1 MPSYLSIL
9 RRGQALLTVLIFG
22 LPIIFYVS
30 LPVAQAQMPTPS
42 ASETSA
48 SPSGPVRL
56 RPAVPATAATGNS
69 GRTAPP
75 AAQGFYGPGFV
86 PLQPATTL
94 LAVEPPPGE
103 FERYVQKLL
112 DPNSGTQRARRSGD
126 DELAV
131 EDSMRLPR
139 IRRFG
144 ADYMNRVD
152 DASAAEDNPLVPPDY
167 LIKPGDEIVIT
178 LWGSVDA
185 EVRAVVDRS
194 GRISIPRVGPIFVSG
209 VRYSDLTDTISKRV
223 SQVFRNFE
231 LSASLGRLRG
241 LRVFVTGYVSRPGA
255 YSVSSLSTLTAALTQ
270 SGGPTAAGSFRI
282 ATLRREGKVLAV
294 FDLYDFLL
302 KGDRSADLVLQP
314 DDVIQVG
321 PVGPQV
327 ALIGS
332 INQPAIFEIKTGE
345 TAKDVVAMAGGFSAL
360 ADRSRL
366 TLERLGDRSGV
377 RIREIALPANEDIP
391 LTHGDVLRA
400 FSAVDASLPIQRQ
413 NKRVRIDGEVQ
424 RPGEYVLPPNTSV
437 ADAMRA
443 AGGLTPA
450 AFLFGAEFRRE
461 SVRLTQQENYERALR
476 DLETEFTRAATTQ
489 RTSTADEAA
498 AATARG
504 SASARLIERLRA
516 IKPTGRIVLQMQPG
530 QPELPDLALE
540 DGDRIY
546 IPPRASTI
554 GVFGSVFNGGS
565 YLFNEGRM
573 VNDYLR
579 LAGGPTRGA
588 DTESAF
594 LIRANGSVISGL
606 QSSTFWRSGGL
617 EGIAAMPGDTV
628 FVPEE
633 INKTTFVQTA
643 KDWTQILSQFG
654 LGLAAIRILGN

>member
-1 MPSYLSIL
+1 M
-9 RRGQALLTVLIFG
+9 RRGQALLSALFIG
-22 LPIIFYVS
+22 LSIGPLFCVS
-30 LPVAQAQMPTPS
+30 VAQAQ
-42 ASETSA
+42 TSTA
-48 SPSGPVRL
+48 NSTDVNANPSGPVRL
-56 RPAVPATAATGNS
+56 RSALPTTPAAGNVS
-69 GRTAPP
+69 RTAPQ
-75 AAQGFYGPGFV
+75 AAPSFFAPVYGPQQPV
-86 PLQPATTL
+86 PAMP
-94 LAVEPPPGE
+94 AVEAPPGE
-103 FERYVQKLL
+103 FELYVQKLL
-112 DPNSGTQRARRSGD
+112 DPSSRAQRVNRS
-126 DELAV
+126 DEDPQA
-131 EDSMRLPR
+131 DSDISRVPR

-144 ADYMNRVD
+144 ADFMNRVD

-178 LWGSVDA
+178 LWGSIDA
-185 EVRAVVDRS
+185 EVRAVVDSS

-209 VRYSDLTDTISKRV
+209 VRYSDLADTISKRV
-223 SQVFRNFE
+223 GQVFRNFE
-231 LSASLGRLRG
+231 LSAALGRLRG

-282 ATLRREGKVLAV
+282 ATLRREGRALAV

-332 INQPAIFEIKTGE
+332 INQPAIFEIKAGE
-345 TAKDVVAMAGGFSAL
+345 TVKDVVAMAGGFSAL

-366 TLERLGDRSGV
+366 TLERLGERSGV
-377 RIREIALPANEDIP
+377 RIREIALPANDDVM
-391 LTHGDVLRA
+391 LTHGDVMRV

-424 RPGEYVLPPNTSV
+424 RPGEYVMPPNSSV
-437 ADAMRA
+437 SDAMRA

-450 AFLFGAEFRRE
+450 AFLFGAEFSRE
-461 SVRLTQQENYERALR
+461 SVRRTQQENYERALR

-489 RTSTADEAA
+489 RTSNADEAA
-498 AATARG
+498 AASARG
-504 SASARLIERLRA
+504 KSSTRLIERLRA
-516 IKPTGRIVLQMQPG
+516 IKPTGRVVLQMQPD
-530 QPELPDLALE
+530 QPDLPDLALE

-546 IPPRASTI
+546 IPPRATTI

-565 YLFNEGRM
+565 YLFNEGRL
-573 VNDYLR
+573 VEDYLR

-606 QSSTFWRSGGL
+606 QSSGFWRRGEL
-617 EGIAAMPGDTV
+617 KGIVAMPGDTI

-633 INKTTFVQTA
+633 INKTTFVQSA
-643 KDWTQILSQFG
+643 KDWTQILYQLG
-654 LGLAAIRILGN
+654 IGLAAVSTFRN